1 MIRPVL
7 RADDPAL
14 TAYVLGELTD
24 AERAEVECAAE
35 ADPAV
40 RAALDEAAAAAG
52 VLTIAL
58 KQESSSDAGPV
69 LDSTQRA
76 AVLERAATG
85 APVLTFTSRL
95 RRWGLFAATAAA
107 VMVGAFAWVRQSDSN
122 ALPVAADRLEVL
134 NKVAKVED
142 YDIGQAQADRTS
154 EVTRLSERVDGD
166 GRIAIEDAGS
176 IISGIRGARPA
187 PPAGTPMPG
196 FSVTLAS
203 GPVSASG
210 PINIQ
215 VPSGG
220 GGATPVTLRGLDASL
235 GRRVFEFRP
244 PPPPR
249 AQGYLLFAG
258 DSGSPISTGTPGDS
272 GVLYR
277 DEDGC
282 LSGES
287 NPRYGAESY
296 RSYVE
301 NAFRL
306 PKGELALST
315 FSIDV
320 DTASYANVRR
330 MLGEGH
336 LPPADA
342 VRVEELLNYF
352 PYAYAA
358 PTGDDPFAVNLEVA
372 GCPWSPTHR
381 LVRVGIKGKDV
392 ARKERPASNLV
403 FLLDV
408 SGSMNQPNKLPL
420 VKASMRMLLDE
431 LNERDKVS
439 IVVYAG
445 ASGMALP
452 PTSCEKKATILEA
465 IEKLV
470 ASGSTNGAA
479 GIQLAYDTAIQAF
492 IPGGVNRVVLCT
504 DGDWNVGSTSHADL
518 LKLISEKAKSK
529 VFLTAL
535 GFGMD
540 NLKDDTLELLAD
552 KGNGNYGYID
562 STREAHKVLVEQ
574 SSGTLMTI
582 AKDVKLQVEFNPA
595 TVAAYRLVG
604 YDNRLLE
611 AKDFNDDTKDAGEI
625 GAGHTVTAFY
635 EIVPV
640 GVELPAAPAS
650 ASVDPLKYQQPPA
663 APAAPAPGLPP
674 LPPPTPNPTPPP
686 APVIFSPSYTPATTS
701 PELMTV
707 KLRWKAPEGDV
718 STKKE
723 FPLTDGGATFDKAST
738 DFQFASAVAQ
748 FALLLKQSPYRG
760 ASNLDA
766 VLEIAGSA
774 LGADVGGWRAEF
786 TDLVKKTKSLVPTK

>member
-1 MIRPVL
+1 
-7 RADDPAL
+7 
-14 TAYVLGELTD
+14 
-24 AERAEVECAAE
+24 
-35 ADPAV
+35 
-40 RAALDEAAAAAG
+40 
-52 VLTIAL
+52 
-58 KQESSSDAGPV
+58 
-69 LDSTQRA
+69 
-76 AVLERAATG
+76 
-85 APVLTFTSRL
+85 
-95 RRWGLFAATAAA
+95 
-107 VMVGAFAWVRQSDSN
+107 MVGAFAWMRQSDSG
-122 ALPVAADRLEVL
+122 ALPAPTDRLEVL
-134 NKVAKVED
+134 NKVAKVEE
-142 YDIGQAQADRTS
+142 YDLVPAQADRTS
-154 EVTRLSERVDGD
+154 AVTRLSERVGGV
-166 GRIAIEDAGS
+166 GRIAIEDADS
-176 IISGIRGARPA
+176 VISGISGARPV

-196 FSVTLAS
+196 FSVALAS
-203 GPVSASG
+203 GPVTPEARVDIRLAEAGSGGGAATTANWQGVGRPIRASRQVFFGTPANPKGVPFGVHPEPASG
-210 PINIQ
+210 GTSKDSGITQFLPPKVDL
-215 VPSGG
+215 VPSG
-220 GGATPVTLRGLDASL
+220 AVND
-235 GRRVFEFRP
+235 
-244 PPPPR
+244 
-249 AQGYLLFAG
+249 
-258 DSGSPISTGTPGDS
+258 
-272 GVLYR
+272 
-277 DEDGC
+277 
-282 LSGES
+282 ES
-287 NPRYGAESY
+287 NPLFGGEAETSESY

-301 NAFRL
+301 NAFRI
-306 PKGELALST
+306 PQGELALST

-452 PTSCEKKATILEA
+452 PTSCEKKTTILEA

-504 DGDWNVGSTSHADL
+504 DGDWNVGATSHADL

-640 GVELPAAPAS
+640 GVELPVAPSPAP
-650 ASVDPLKYQQPPA
+650 ASVDPLKYQTPG
-663 APAAPAPGLPP
+663 APGSIPAPAPPPGVPVAPGAPPVIVFPP
-674 LPPPTPNPTPPP
+674 LPAPTPAPIPPP
-686 APVIFSPSYTPATTS
+686 APIIISPSYTPATTS

-723 FPLTDGGATFDKAST
+723 FPLTDGGATFDKATS
-738 DFQFASAVAQ
+738 DFQFASAVAE

-766 VLEIAGSA
+766 VLEIAGSS
-774 LGADVGGWRAEF
+774 LGADVGGWRTEF
-786 TDLVKKTKSLVPTK
+786 MDIVKKAKSLVPTK